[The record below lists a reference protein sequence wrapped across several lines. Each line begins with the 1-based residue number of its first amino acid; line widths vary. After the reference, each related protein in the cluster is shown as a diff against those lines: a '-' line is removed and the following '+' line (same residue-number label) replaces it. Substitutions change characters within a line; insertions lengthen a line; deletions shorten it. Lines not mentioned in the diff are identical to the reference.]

1 MRRYESVFIAD
12 PEATEEQR
20 DALFTRVRE
29 LIPQQGGYLVE
40 FDEWGNQKM
49 AYEVRRKR
57 RGHYVRL
64 DYCGMGPLVDEL
76 ERFFRIDDRVMK
88 YLTVLLDVDVAA
100 IQQQQAD
107 AEAAR
112 EKAAAGAEGE
122 AEAVEI
128 ETETETETETPSE
141 PTESTTETRASEEEA

>member
-12 PEATEEQR
+12 PETTEEQR

-88 YLTVLLDVDVAA
+88 YLTILLEKAVDVAA
-100 IQQQQAD
+100 IQQEQAD

-112 EKAAAGAEGE
+112 EQAAAEADVETE
-122 AEAVEI
+122 AETP
-128 ETETETETETPSE
+128 ETASE
-141 PTESTTETRASEEEA
+141 PSESTTETSESSEEEA

>member
-1 MRRYESVFIAD
+1 MRRYESIFIVD
-12 PEATEEQR
+12 PELNEEQR
-20 DALFTRVRE
+20 DVLFNRVRE
-29 LIPQQGGYLVE
+29 LIPQQDGYLVE

-64 DYCGMGPLVDEL
+64 DYCGMGALVNEL

-88 YLTVLLDVDVAA
+88 YLTVLLDKDADVAA
-100 IQQQQAD
+100 IQQEKAD

-112 EKAAAGAEGE
+112 EKAAAEAAAESETPSETGSE
-122 AEAVEI
+122 TTGTTETATPTA
-128 ETETETETETPSE
+128 TETETS
-141 PTESTTETRASEEEA
+141 REEA

>member
-88 YLTVLLDVDVAA
+88 YLTILLEKDVDVAA
-100 IQQQQAD
+100 LQQAKAD

-112 EKAAAGAEGE
+112 EKAAAE
-122 AEAVEI
+122 AEA
-128 ETETETETETPSE
+128 ETEAAPAETPSE

>member
-88 YLTVLLDVDVAA
+88 YLTILLEKDVDVAA
-100 IQQQQAD
+100 LQQEKAD

-112 EKAAAGAEGE
+112 EKAAAE
-122 AEAVEI
+122 A
-128 ETETETETETPSE
+128 ETETEAAPAETPSE

>member
-88 YLTVLLDVDVAA
+88 YLTVLLEKDVDAAA
-100 IQQQQAD
+100 IQQEQAD

-112 EKAAAGAEGE
+112 EQAAAGAGGE
-122 AEAVEI
+122 AEAA
-128 ETETETETETPSE
+128 ETPSE

>member
-88 YLTVLLDVDVAA
+88 YLTILLEKDVDVAA
-100 IQQQQAD
+100 LQQEKAD

-112 EKAAAGAEGE
+112 EKAAAE
-122 AEAVEI
+122 AEA
-128 ETETETETETPSE
+128 ETEAAPAETPSE

>member
-88 YLTVLLDVDVAA
+88 YLTVLLEKDVDVAA

-122 AEAVEI
+122 AEAAV
-128 ETETETETETPSE
+128 TETETPSE